1 MKRYFALCGAII
13 GWALGVL
20 VPSYGRWPSI
30 WLDPQTHRWYVAR
43 AAGPVPIGYY
53 GLVVWGIVGAAAGAL
68 VGRALSRRG
77 RDESFGLAAAWALT
91 AILVAAAYYTFQLW
105 PQIGQ

>member
-1 MKRYFALCGAII
+1 MKRYFVLCGAIV

-20 VPSYGRWPSI
+20 LPQYGRWPTL
-30 WLDPQTHRWYVAR
+30 WLDPQTRRWFFAR
-43 AAGPVPIGYY
+43 TAGAIPIGYY
-53 GLVVWGIVGAAAGAL
+53 GLILWGAAGTIVGGL
-68 VGRALSRRG
+68 VGFTLARRR

-91 AILVAAAYYTFQLW
+91 AVLVAAAYYTFELW

>member
-1 MKRYFALCGAII
+1 MRRYFAICGAIV

-20 VPSYGRWPSI
+20 LPQYGRWPSL
-30 WLDPQTHRWYVAR
+30 WLDPQTHRWFFAR
-43 AAGPVPIGYY
+43 SPGPIPIGYY
-53 GLVVWGIVGAAAGAL
+53 GLILWGIAGAAVGALAGA
-68 VGRALSRRG
+68 ALARRR

-91 AILVAAAYYTFQLW
+91 ALVVAAAYYTFELW

>member
-1 MKRYFALCGAII
+1 MRRYFVICGAII

-20 VPSYGRWPSI
+20 LPQYGRWPQL
-30 WLDPQTHRWYVAR
+30 WLDPQTRRVFVAR
-43 AAGPVPIGYY
+43 AAGALPIGYY
-53 GLVVWGIVGAAAGAL
+53 GLILWGILGASVGAACGFAL
-68 VGRALSRRG
+68 ARKGKN
-77 RDESFGLAAAWALT
+77 ESFGLAAAWALT